1 MVQMPNIIQVSH
13 LKCKKCGVGFD
24 YAYLPGGS
32 FTSIRLGNSRFM
44 RCPNCKKWSVFN
56 LTKTRV
62 DPNTHHCELRVG
74 PS

>member
-1 MVQMPNIIQVSH
+1 MPNMFQLSH
-13 LKCKKCGVGFD
+13 LKCKKCGVEFD

-32 FTSIRLGNSRFM
+32 FTSIRLWNSRFL
-44 RCPNCKKWSVFN
+44 RCPNCTKWSLFN

>member
-1 MVQMPNIIQVSH
+1 MPRIIQVAH
-13 LKCKKCGVGFD
+13 LKCKKCGVEFD

-32 FTSIRLGNSRFM
+32 LTSIRLWNSRFM
-44 RCPNCKKWSVFN
+44 RCPNCKKWSIFN
-56 LTKTRV
+56 IWNTRV

>member
-1 MVQMPNIIQVSH
+1 MPRIIQVAH
-13 LKCKKCGVGFD
+13 LKCKKCGVEFD

-32 FTSIRLGNSRFM
+32 FTSIRLWNSRFI
-44 RCPNCKKWSVFN
+44 RCPSCKKWSIFN
-56 LTKTRV
+56 IWNTRV